1 MDFKRTLGMAFA
13 AVGFSL
19 AAAPAVT
26 DNPYGVCAHV
36 SRGELDIAPQEFKRM
51 HEADINWVRTDFDW
65 HGVEPKQGAWDFSRL
80 DKLIP
85 LAKQANVSILP
96 ILDYDVPWAT
106 PAWRHPD
113 AWGGY
118 VRRIVSRY
126 AKDLRYWEVWNEQN
140 GSGFWR
146 DRPSGANYVPLLKRA
161 YEEIKKIDPE
171 LTVLYGGTAGVPL
184 GYIED
189 SLKAGAGAYFDVMNI
204 HPYHWQGVP
213 ELMIAE
219 FRDLGALMKK
229 YGVGDKPLWITE
241 VGWSTALPPVFYR
254 EVLPAAFRR
263 AGIDPAKTTAAA
275 VCDMEKG
282 FSGAARLNRSGN
294 LAMFRQVDEIGLD
307 RLRGL
312 SVERYPV
319 LVPTGG
325 EEFPAEYIPAL
336 VDYVKRGGT
345 LLLPSG
351 LPFYYDL
358 RSDGGKVQVND
369 KYLKQF
375 HIGWDAWWT
384 KEGVPEKES
393 YQKPA
398 PEFDGAFKIDF
409 KPAARFLHDRNL
421 RPGDEFIPIIEA
433 GTDTYKGA
441 VAALYKLDS
450 DLKGNIIVCTT
461 LAVSETVPESQ
472 QAEMLPRTYLIA
484 LASGVE
490 RIFWYNFRSGEWQ
503 PDEREAHFGIVRKNL
518 EPKPSF
524 RAYRTL
530 SRLCPSGSTV
540 PVLTRSGET
549 YLAGWT
555 RPDGMKVWAVWTSL
569 RPEKIRLDVRG
580 NVVEALNH
588 LGEKQPVPGSGY
600 AASPAIL
607 YLVGPESVSA
617 EPL

>member
-1 MDFKRTLGMAFA
+1 M
-13 AVGFSL
+13 
-19 AAAPAVT
+19 
-26 DNPYGVCAHV
+26 
-36 SRGELDIAPQEFKRM
+36 
-51 HEADINWVRTDFDW
+51 
-65 HGVEPKQGAWDFSRL
+65 
-80 DKLIP
+80 
-85 LAKQANVSILP
+85 
-96 ILDYDVPWAT
+96 
-106 PAWRHPD
+106 
-113 AWGGY
+113 
-118 VRRIVSRY
+118 SRY

-161 YEEIKKIDPE
+161 YDEIKKIDPE

-282 FSGAARLNRSGN
+282 FSGAAHLNQSGN

-409 KPAARFLHDRNL
+409 KPSARFLHDRNL
-421 RPGDEFIPIIEA
+421 RPGDEFIPII
-433 GTDTYKGA
+433 
-441 VAALYKLDS
+441 
-450 DLKGNIIVCTT
+450 
-461 LAVSETVPESQ
+461 
-472 QAEMLPRTYLIA
+472 
-484 LASGVE
+484 
-490 RIFWYNFRSGEWQ
+490 
-503 PDEREAHFGIVRKNL
+503 
-518 EPKPSF
+518 
-524 RAYRTL
+524 
-530 SRLCPSGSTV
+530 
-540 PVLTRSGET
+540 
-549 YLAGWT
+549 
-555 RPDGMKVWAVWTSL
+555 
-569 RPEKIRLDVRG
+569 
-580 NVVEALNH
+580 
-588 LGEKQPVPGSGY
+588 
-600 AASPAIL
+600 
-607 YLVGPESVSA
+607 
-617 EPL
+617 